1 MKKIFFGLAA
11 LMLSMTVLAER
22 VSQEDAALVANNF
35 MNVGNTVS
43 GVQKAPAKKMVLK
56 KAATASENQYYVY
69 ENANGEGWVIVAAD
83 DAVTPIL
90 AYSKTGTFRI
100 DNQPVN
106 VRTWFAKYDKFIK
119 KVEADGVKA
128 SEEAKTQWKNL
139 RKGLPD
145 DPAGNVIVDMLVKTQ
160 WDQDDPYWMYTPGT
174 GSKKAYTGCVATA
187 MAQVMNYWQWPVKGT
202 GSRTYQPIQLEY
214 DEDGNVTGSYILYEG
229 KLTANFGETTYDWA
243 NMKNKYTS
251 SATTA
256 QKQAVATLMY
266 HCGVATDMMYGTDAE
281 GGSGTYTVNYGDWD
295 WADDEGECAQNAL
308 ANFFGYK
315 KSTLTGYMRDGYIDK
330 ESGYKYYDKWTDA
343 AWTAMI
349 KEELDKHH
357 PIMYGGAG
365 DEGGH
370 SFICDGYDD
379 KNYFHFNWGWSGSND
394 GWYKLDN
401 LVPGSGGA
409 GGGSYSFSEDQDVLI
424 GIVPDKKDLPMITI
438 TWSVDGEETTSEIMQ
453 EDPLVLPAN
462 PANCENGKVFVGW
475 TAQSEVSGEKPADLF
490 TTAGSKTVTEA
501 ITYYA
506 VYATAEGG
514 SAPINTT
521 LTMGDYAAPDGTFG
535 AFTFTAGGSGTSAA
549 YNANGKD
556 ARYYASNTLTIAA
569 ESEMTKIVFNISAQG
584 KKRLAP
590 ITASTG
596 TIATQKSG
604 DTQVTWTGS
613 ATSVTFTVGAKA
625 DYGTE
630 SDKAGQLDFT
640 SVDITTGG
648 GATYSDYSLSCGAA
662 VVCELSSIEL
672 NTTNVKKT
680 FKEGEAFNYN
690 GLVVTAHFS
699 NCADKTV
706 TPTSVS
712 TPDMSTPGNKTITVS
727 YTKGEITKTA
737 TYDITVTELPT
748 YAIKFFSEGTQIGAT
763 QNVKEGQQ
771 AEVPTGITAECEDY
785 TFVGW
790 WTAELPADNQ
800 VAQTWVTNFKA
811 TKDQDYYAIFSKTE
825 AGQGGEAAFDGT
837 TGGDFKFYGQKGET
851 KYYAKASVNSSNK
864 LESTTDETEAATFT
878 FAKVDGGFTIKNG
891 DKYLAYAGSST
902 NVKLQ
907 ADAYTWDI
915 SASDAG
921 AGSWRAVASTATT
934 RALVLRV
941 TDSYQSFGAYATSNI
956 TGSEYFDIEIGGG
969 APAATTYYSSVVTCG
984 ETAID
989 NNVVAPKAIKV
1000 LENGQIVI
1008 ILGDQKYT
1016 IFGQKIQ

>member
-69 ENANGEGWVIVAAD
+69 ENANGEGWVMVAAND
-83 DAVTPIL
+83 VVSPIL
-90 AYSKTGTFRI
+90 AYSNTGTFRT

-106 VRTWFAKYDKFIK
+106 VRSWLGKYDKFITK
-119 KVEADGVKA
+119 IEADGAAQDEEVAAEWSALKKGVRKA
-128 SEEAKTQWKNL
+128 KGDAVVGPLIKT
-139 RKGLPD
+139 
-145 DPAGNVIVDMLVKTQ
+145 T
-160 WDQDDPYWMYTPGT
+160 WDQDDPYWKYTPGS

-187 MAQVMNYWQWPVKGT
+187 MAQVMNYWQWPKKGT
-202 GSRTYQPIQLEY
+202 GSRTYQPIQLVY
-214 DEDGNVTGSYILYEG
+214 DDEGYPTGETYILYQGE
-229 KLTANFGETTYDWA
+229 LTANFGETTYDWD
-243 NMKNKYTS
+243 NMLNKYTS

-256 QKQAVATLMY
+256 QKDAVATLMY
-266 HCGVATDMMYGTDAE
+266 HCGVATDMMYGSDDE

-295 WADDEGECAQNAL
+295 WADDEGDCAQNAL

-315 KSTLTGYMRDGYIDK
+315 KSTLTGYMRDGN
-330 ESGYKYYDKWTDA
+330 EQGGVKYYDKWTDA

-349 KEELDKHH
+349 KEELDKKH
-357 PIMYGGAG
+357 PIMYGGAS

-379 KNYFHFNWGWSGSND
+379 SNYFHFNWGWSGSND
-394 GWYKLDN
+394 GYYKLSS
-401 LVPGSGGA
+401 LKPGSGGA
-409 GGGSYSFSEDQDVLI
+409 GGGGYDFSEDQDVLI

-438 TWSVDGEETTSEIMQ
+438 TWSVDGDETTSEIMQ

-475 TAQSEVSGEKPADLF
+475 TAQSEVSGDAPADLF
-490 TTAGSKTVTEA
+490 TTAAGKTVTEA

-506 VYATAEGG
+506 VFATEEGG
-514 SAPINTT
+514 SAPVNTT
-521 LTMGDYAAPDGTFG
+521 LTMEDYAAPDGTFG
-535 AFTFTAGGSGTSAA
+535 AFTFTAGGSGTAAA
-549 YNANGKD
+549 YNPTGKD
-556 ARYYASNTLTIAA
+556 ARYYASNTLTISA
-569 ESEMTKIVFNISAQG
+569 ETEMTKIVFNISAQG
-584 KKRLAP
+584 KKRLAT

-648 GATYSDYSLSCGAA
+648 GATYSDYSLTCSG
-662 VVCELSSIEL
+662 
-672 NTTNVKKT
+672 
-680 FKEGEAFNYN
+680 
-690 GLVVTAHFS
+690 
-699 NCADKTV
+699 V
-706 TPTSVS
+706 TPEPVYYNIRFFNN
-712 TPDMSTPGNKTITVS
+712 GN
-727 YTKGEITKTA
+727 
-737 TYDITVTELPT
+737 
-748 YAIKFFSEGTQIGAT
+748 QIGET
-763 QNVKEGQQ
+763 QSVLKNQQ
-771 AEVPTGITAECEDY
+771 AEVPTGITAECAEY

-790 WTAELPADNQ
+790 WTSTLPADNTE
-800 VAQTWVTNFKA
+800 AKTWVTNFKA

-825 AGQGGEAAFDGT
+825 EGQGGEAAFDGT
-837 TGGDFKFYGQKGET
+837 TGGNFKFYGQKGET
-851 KYYAKASVNSSNK
+851 KYYAKASINGSNK

-891 DKYLAYAGSST
+891 DNYLAYAGSST

-907 ADAYTWDI
+907 VEAYTWAI

-921 AGSWRAVASTATT
+921 AGSWRAIASTANT

-941 TDSYQSFGAYATSNI
+941 TNTYQSFGAYATSNI
-956 TGSEYFDIEIGGG
+956 NGTEYFDLEIGGG
-969 APAATTYYSSVVTCG
+969 APAATTYYSSVVTC
-984 ETAID
+984 EPTDID
-989 NNVVAPKAIKV
+989 QNVVAPKAIKV
-1000 LENGQIVI
+1000 VENGQIVI
-1008 ILGDQKYT
+1008 ILGNDKYT

>member
-69 ENANGEGWVIVAAD
+69 ENANGEGWVMVAAND
-83 DAVTPIL
+83 VVSPIL
-90 AYSKTGTFRI
+90 AYSNTGTFRT

-106 VRTWFAKYDKFIK
+106 VRSWLGKYDKFITK
-119 KVEADGVKA
+119 IEADGAAQDEEVAAEWSALKKGVRKA
-128 SEEAKTQWKNL
+128 
-139 RKGLPD
+139 KGDAVVGP
-145 DPAGNVIVDMLVKTQ
+145 LVKTT
-160 WDQDDPYWMYTPGT
+160 WDQDDPYWNLCPGS
-174 GSKKAYTGCVATA
+174 GSTKAYTGCVATA

-202 GSRTYQPIQLEY
+202 GSRTYQPM
-214 DEDGNVTGSYILYEG
+214 DPNSNTGAKSKRYG
-229 KLTANFGETTYDWA
+229 QQSANFGNTTYDWT
-243 NMKNKYTS
+243 NMKDSYSGSYTDAQ
-251 SATTA
+251 AT
-256 QKQAVATLMY
+256 AVATLMY
-266 HCGVATDMMYGTDAE
+266 HCGVATDMMYGNDDD

-330 ESGYKYYDKWTDA
+330 ESGYKYYDSWTDA
-343 AWTAMI
+343 EWTAMV
-349 KEELDKHH
+349 KEELDKKH
-357 PIMYGGAG
+357 PIMYGGAS

-379 KNYFHFNWGWSGSND
+379 SNYFHFNWGWSGSND
-394 GWYKLDN
+394 GYYKLSS
-401 LVPGSGGA
+401 LKPGSGGA
-409 GGGSYSFSEDQDVLI
+409 GGGGYDFSEDQDVLI

-438 TWSVDGEETTSEIMQ
+438 TWSVDGDETTSEIMQ

-475 TAQSEVSGEKPADLF
+475 TAESEVSGEAPADLF

-506 VYATAEGG
+506 VFATAEGG
-514 SAPINTT
+514 SAPVNTT
-521 LTMGDYAAPDGTFG
+521 LTMEDYKAASGTFG
-535 AFTFTAGGSGTSAA
+535 NFTFEAVKNSGSTAPT
-549 YNANGKD
+549 YNADGKD
-556 ARYYASNTLTIAA
+556 VRLYAKNTLTISSAT
-569 ESEMTKIVFNISAQG
+569 EMTEIVFNISTAG
-584 KKRLAP
+584 LKRLAP

-613 ATSVTFTVGAKA
+613 ATSVTFTVGDKA
-625 DYGTE
+625 DYGTDG
-630 SDKAGQLDFT
+630 SSKAGQLDFT
-640 SVDITTGG
+640 SVDITAGG
-648 GATYSDYSLSCGAA
+648 GATYSNYSITCSG
-662 VVCELSSIEL
+662 
-672 NTTNVKKT
+672 
-680 FKEGEAFNYN
+680 
-690 GLVVTAHFS
+690 
-699 NCADKTV
+699 V
-706 TPTSVS
+706 TPEPVYY
-712 TPDMSTPGNKTITVS
+712 NIR
-727 YTKGEITKTA
+727 
-737 TYDITVTELPT
+737 
-748 YAIKFFSEGTQIGAT
+748 FFNNGTQIGET
-763 QNVKEGQQ
+763 QNVLKNQQ
-771 AEVPTGITAECEDY
+771 ADVPTGITAECEDY

-825 AGQGGEAAFDGT
+825 EGQGGAAEEKTTYTFTSKAWADATNSWTSIADGNQYNNDNQGVQVTTGT
-837 TGGDFKFYGQKGET
+837 TGAGAET
-851 KYYAKASVNSSNK
+851 KNSLDNVSKVVIKYCTNATKGVGSITVTVGTAELSKDVTKTGGTELRDLEFAFDNKSGKVSFEVECTTNSIYVNS
-864 LESTTDETEAATFT
+864 
-878 FAKVDGGFTIKNG
+878 VTI
-891 DKYLAYAGSST
+891 
-902 NVKLQ
+902 
-907 ADAYTWDI
+907 
-915 SASDAG
+915 
-921 AGSWRAVASTATT
+921 TA
-934 RALVLRV
+934 
-941 TDSYQSFGAYATSNI
+941 
-956 TGSEYFDIEIGGG
+956 GGG
-969 APAATTYYSSVVTCG
+969 TSSTTYYSSVVTCG

-989 NNVVAPKAIKV
+989 NNVVAPKAIKA

>member
-35 MNVGNTVS
+35 MNVGNTAS

-69 ENANGEGWVIVAAD
+69 ENANGEGWVIVAAND
-83 DAVTPIL
+83 VVTPVL
-90 AYSKTGTFRI
+90 AYSNTGSFRT
-100 DNQPVN
+100 DNMPKN
-106 VRTWFAKYDKFIK
+106 ISNWMSKYDHFIQK
-119 KVEADGVKA
+119 LEADGVVA
-128 SEEAKTQWKNL
+128 SEETKAQWTNL
-139 RKGLPD
+139 RKASAPQAKTAAVVGPL
-145 DPAGNVIVDMLVKTQ
+145 IQTQ
-160 WDQDDPYWMYTPGT
+160 WDQDAPYNNLCPGT
-174 GSKKAYTGCVATA
+174 GTWGKGSSKAATGCAATA
-187 MAQVMNYWQWPVKGT
+187 LAQVMKYWEWPVKGT
-202 GSRTYQPIQLEY
+202 GSHSYQPLDPNSDTGAQSKRY
-214 DEDGNVTGSYILYEG
+214 GVQSADFGN
-229 KLTANFGETTYDWA
+229 TTYDWA
-243 NMKNKYTS
+243 NMLNIYSGSTTS
-251 SATTA
+251 A
-256 QKQAVATLMY
+256 QKNAVATLMY
-266 HCGVATDMMYGTDAE
+266 HCGVAMEMMYGNYDD
-281 GGSGTYTVNYGDWD
+281 GGSGAYTANYGIWD
-295 WADDEGECAQNAL
+295 SEEFPCSQNAL
-308 ANFFGYK
+308 VTYFGYPQEGLV
-315 KSTLTGYMRDGYIDK
+315 SYMRDGYIDK
-330 ESGYKYYDKWTDA
+330 ESGYKYYDSWTDA
-343 AWTAMI
+343 AWTAMV
-349 KEELDKHH
+349 KAELDLKR
-357 PIMYGGAG
+357 PILYAGEG

-370 SFICDGYDD
+370 SFICDGYDTSN
-379 KNYFHFNWGWSGSND
+379 KFHFNWGWSGDCD
-394 GWYKLDN
+394 GYFTLSSLN
-401 LVPGSGGA
+401 PGGDGI
-409 GGGSYSFSEDQDVLI
+409 GGGGYDFSEGQEVII
-424 GIVPDKKDLPMITI
+424 GIRRPGKDVNVS
-438 TWSVDGEETTSEIMQ
+438 WYADGVLFDETVATGGS
-453 EDPLVLPAN
+453 LTLPASA
-462 PANCENGKVFVGW
+462 PEGCQNGKVFVGW
-475 TAQSEVSGEKPADLF
+475 TEEDSYEGDEAPALVK
-490 TTAGSKTVTEA
+490 AGAFLEEDATF
-501 ITYYA
+501 YA

-514 SAPINTT
+514 SASVKTT
-521 LTMGDYAAPDGTFG
+521 ITMSDIAAPSGTSNG
-535 AFTFTAGGSGTSAA
+535 FTFTAGGSGTASA

-556 ARYYASNTLTIAA
+556 ARYYAGNTLTISC
-569 ESEMTKIVFNISAQG
+569 ETEMTEIVFNISAQG
-584 KKRLAP
+584 LKRLAP
-590 ITASTG
+590 ITANEG
-596 TIATQKSG
+596 TIAPQASG
-604 DTQVTWTGS
+604 DTQVIWTGS
-613 ATSVTFTVGAKA
+613 ATSVTFTVGAIA

-771 AEVPTGITAECEDY
+771 ADVPTGITAECEDY

-790 WTAELPADNQ
+790 WTAELPANNQ

-837 TGGDFKFYGQKGET
+837 TGGTFKIYAQVGET
-851 KYYAKASVNSSNK
+851 KYYATGTVSSGK
-864 LESTTDETEAATFT
+864 LESTTVEAEASEYTFEKVT
-878 FAKVDGGFTIKNG
+878 DGFAIKISENTYL
-891 DKYLAYAGSST
+891 KYSGSST
-902 NVKLQ
+902 NLGTQ
-907 ADAYTWDI
+907 STAYTWNI
-915 SASDAG
+915 EAG
-921 AGSWRAVASTATT
+921 TAGSWRVNATT
-934 RALVLRV
+934 GSNRALAF
-941 TDSYQSFGAYATSNI
+941 SSIGKFGGYSTGNIGKTVQDAT
-956 TGSEYFDIEIGGG
+956 YYDVEIGGG